1 MKIYAERLIE
11 TFVDR
16 TCDVCNES
24 VMINVDGHKYEE
36 CCELKAVWGYAS
48 KQDGDSYHLDLCESC
63 FKVALFALRDHRRG
77 VVMFDDE
84 QEVPDDKF
92 GHVIHNET

>member
-11 TFVDR
+11 TVVER

-24 VMINVDGHKYEE
+24 VMIAVAGHKYEE
-36 CCELKAVWGYAS
+36 CGELKAVWGYAS

-77 VVMFDDE
+77 VVMFDDK
-84 QEVPDDKF
+84 QDLPDDKF
-92 GHVIHNET
+92 GLASE